1 MGWYFPVLQGT
12 KTQSSLYGLQ
22 VFAQALKSRLRRLCL
37 DAPAGAVTPQGGTA
51 PAGAS
56 ERATAPKGWLLA
68 RRKRP
73 AQAVCREILNG
84 LSREVEAIIQ
94 IRERKEYILGQ
105 LEEKSAVTVTELS
118 EALALSEVSIR
129 KLLMTMEQEG
139 TLRRTWGGAVCTHG
153 SLREFSHQE
162 KLTRH
167 LEEKKAIARAAYDC
181 IADGEAIF
189 LDCGTTTIQLA
200 RLIIEGPK
208 RNILVCTNAINIAAE
223 LARAR
228 DIHSIVIG
236 GELRGNI
243 LSCVGGLAEWSLQR
257 LFFDKGFVSGNHFT
271 IEHGFSAPIF
281 PEAELKRR
289 VLSVS
294 KEKFILMDYSKYGD
308 DSLVQ
313 IAPAGEIDTLITD
326 WRAPEEL
333 VQSFGEKGVKV
344 IRAPKE

>member
-1 MGWYFPVLQGT
+1 MERKRESKSKLH
-12 KTQSSLYGLQ
+12 KERLLILYHLTI
-22 VFAQALKSRLRRLCL
+22 CL
-37 DAPAGAVTPQGGTA
+37 DFPLHPHPFLLTIQKKRDKIWNTIL
-51 PAGAS
+51 
-56 ERATAPKGWLLA
+56 EGWGITKYFRFFDSH
-68 RRKRP
+68 RRRD
-73 AQAVCREILNG
+73 G
-84 LSREVEAIIQ
+84 EVRAIIQ
-94 IRERKEYILGQ
+94 MRERKEYILNQ
-105 LEEKSAVTVTELS
+105 LEEKSAVTVAELS

-139 TLRRTWGGAVCTHG
+139 KLRRTWGGAVCAHG

-208 RNILVCTNAINIAAE
+208 RNILVCTNAINIAME
-223 LARAR
+223 LAKAR

-243 LSCVGGLAEWSLQR
+243 LSCVGSLAEWSLQR

-281 PEAELKRR
+281 SEAELKRR
-289 VLSVS
+289 VLTVS

-313 IAPAGEIDTLITD
+313 IAPAEEIDTLITD

-333 VQSFGEKGVKV
+333 VQSFGEKGLKV
-344 IRAPKE
+344 IRAPRG

>member
-1 MGWYFPVLQGT
+1 MV
-12 KTQSSLYGLQ
+12 
-22 VFAQALKSRLRRLCL
+22 AQERR
-37 DAPAGAVTPQGGTA
+37 
-51 PAGAS
+51 
-56 ERATAPKGWLLA
+56 
-68 RRKRP
+68 
-73 AQAVCREILNG
+73 N
-84 LSREVEAIIQ
+84 
-94 IRERKEYILGQ
+94 YILRQ
-105 LEEKSAVTVTELS
+105 LEEKSSVTVAELS
-118 EALALSEVSIR
+118 GALALSEVTVR
-129 KLLMTMEQEG
+129 KLLMAMEREG
-139 TLRRTWGGAVCTHG
+139 RLKRTWGGAVCAHG
-153 SLREFSHQE
+153 SLRELSHRE
-162 KLTRH
+162 KEALH

-181 IADGEAIF
+181 ITDGEAVF

-200 RLIIEGPK
+200 HLIIEGPK
-208 RNILVCTNAINIAAE
+208 RNILVCTNAINIAME

-236 GELRGNI
+236 GELRGSI

-313 IAPAGEIDTLITD
+313 IAPANEIDTLITD

-333 VQSFGEKGVKV
+333 AQSFGEKGVKV

>member
-1 MGWYFPVLQGT
+1 M
-12 KTQSSLYGLQ
+12 
-22 VFAQALKSRLRRLCL
+22 R
-37 DAPAGAVTPQGGTA
+37 
-51 PAGAS
+51 
-56 ERATAPKGWLLA
+56 
-68 RRKRP
+68 
-73 AQAVCREILNG
+73 
-84 LSREVEAIIQ
+84 AIIQ
-94 IRERKEYILGQ
+94 ARERKEYILRQ
-105 LEEKSAVTVTELS
+105 LEEKATVTVTELS

-139 TLRRTWGGAVCTHG
+139 TLRRTWGGAACAHG

-181 IADGEAIF
+181 IADGEAVF

-200 RLIIEGPK
+200 RLIIAGPK
-208 RNILVCTNAINIAAE
+208 RGVMVCTNAINIAME
-223 LARAR
+223 LARAP

-243 LSCVGGLAEWSLQR
+243 LSCVGSLAEWSLQR
-257 LFFDKGFVSGNHFT
+257 LFLDKGFVSGNHFT
-271 IEHGFSAPIF
+271 IEHGVSAPIF

-313 IAPAGEIDTLITD
+313 VAPAGEIDTLVTD
-326 WRAPEEL
+326 WHAPDEL

-344 IRAPKE
+344 IRAKKE